1 MPRISIGDVSL
12 NYELSGAGEW
22 LVLIHEIG
30 GTLHTWSVVAQA
42 LSPRF
47 RVLRYDQRGAGGSDP
62 IRGAFSI
69 DTHVVDLRELLDELG
84 PGQPV
89 HLVGVAIG
97 SAIALR
103 CATRFP
109 LDVKSLVLAC
119 PALTVN
125 ADRKDYL
132 QKRAAQVER
141 EGMGATVDS
150 TLDNSYPA
158 AFRNADYDAYR
169 ARFLQNDPQSYAAI
183 NRAFMSFDAC
193 SDCAQVKCPALV
205 LAGKQDKLRP
215 PDAVKKVAAQIS
227 DARYAEIDSGHI
239 MPMQAA
245 GEMVA
250 AMSQFYGGLSGK
262 P

>member
-12 NYELSGAGEW
+12 NYELSGSGQW
-22 LVLIHEIG
+22 LVLVHEIG
-30 GTLHTWSVVAQA
+30 GTLHTWSAVAQA
-42 LSPRF
+42 MSPRF

-69 DTHVVDLRELLDELG
+69 DTHVTDLRELLDELG
-84 PGQPV
+84 PNQPV

-103 CATRFP
+103 CAARFP

-119 PALTVN
+119 PALTVS
-125 ADRKDYL
+125 AERKDYL

-158 AFRNADYDAYR
+158 AFRNSDYGAYR

-183 NRAFMSFDAC
+183 NRAFMSFDAGG
-193 SDCAQVKCPALV
+193 DCAQAKCPTLV

-215 PDAVKKVAAQIS
+215 PDAVKKVAGQIPG
-227 DARYAEIDSGHI
+227 ARYAEIHSGHI
-239 MPMQAA
+239 MPMQAPA
-245 GEMVA
+245 EMVA
-250 AMSQFYGGLSGK
+250 EMNQFYGAFPAK